1 MEKDELIPKVTIGM
15 VGHIDH
21 GKTTLLQKLTGK
33 WADTHSEEM
42 KRGITIKLGYAG
54 CTIYKCPKCESPS
67 NYSIGKKCMKH
78 LGDNEVSRT
87 ISFVDSPGHEAL
99 MATMLSG
106 ASMIH
111 GAILVIAANEPCPQQ
126 QTADH
131 LKALE
136 ITGIKN
142 IIIVQNKAD
151 LVNDDGLKKSHD
163 EIKAFVKGSVAEN
176 APIIPLSAQSGANVD
191 ALLMAIEEF
200 IPSPKVNV
208 KDDPIMIIAR
218 SFDINKPGKDVD
230 DLFGTIL
237 GGSLKQ
243 GVLNKGDDITILPGV
258 KVKDKWEP
266 INAKIESLNY
276 TGMSVDSASP
286 GGSFG
291 LSTSIDPFFGK
302 NDKLS
307 GSVAC
312 LKGKPVNVYS
322 SIELNFK
329 IIDNSALKMNEVLLL
344 NNWTSKTTGIVKGLK
359 KDSVSL
365 ELALP
370 IASVKGERIAISR
383 KIGNRWKLSGWGE
396 IL

>member
-1 MEKDELIPKVTIGM
+1 MASKELIPEVTIGM

-42 KRGITIKLGYAG
+42 KRGITIKLGYAS
-54 CTIYKCPKCESPS
+54 CTIYKCKDCTGASC
-67 NYSIGKKCMKH
+67 YSISKKCMNH
-78 LGDNEVSRT
+78 MSDNSVSRT
-87 ISFVDSPGHEAL
+87 VSFVDSPGHEAL

-142 IIIVQNKAD
+142 IIIVQNKVD
-151 LVNDDGLKKSHD
+151 LVNDEELKKNYN
-163 EIKAFVKGSVAEN
+163 EIKKFIKGSVAEN
-176 APIIPLSAQSGANVD
+176 APIIPLSGQSGVNVD
-191 ALLMAIEEF
+191 ALLNAIEEY
-200 IPSPKVNV
+200 IPNPKIN
-208 KDDPIMIIAR
+208 KEDSPIMIVAR
-218 SFDINKPGKDVD
+218 SFDLNKPGKEVK
-230 DLFGTIL
+230 DLFGTVL
-237 GGSLKQ
+237 GGALKQ
-243 GVLNKGDDITILPGV
+243 GVLKKGDDITILPGI

-266 INAKIESLNY
+266 LVAKIEAINY
-276 TGMSVDSASP
+276 SNIFVNEVTP

-291 LSTSIDPFFGK
+291 LSTSIDTYFGK

-307 GSVAC
+307 GSVVC
-312 LKGKPVNVYS
+312 LKDKPINVYNS
-322 SIELNFK
+322 LELKFK
-329 IIDNSALKMNEVLLL
+329 ILDNSILKVNEVLLL
-344 NNWTSKTTGIVKGLK
+344 NNWTAKTTGIVKSVK
-359 KDSVSL
+359 KDVASL
-365 ELALP
+365 ILALP
-370 IASVKGERIAISR
+370 IASMKNERISISR
-383 KIGNRWKLSGWGE
+383 KTGNRWKLSGWGE

>member
-1 MEKDELIPKVTIGM
+1 
-15 VGHIDH
+15 
-21 GKTTLLQKLTGK
+21 
-33 WADTHSEEM
+33 
-42 KRGITIKLGYAG
+42 
-54 CTIYKCPKCESPS
+54 
-67 NYSIGKKCMKH
+67 
-78 LGDNEVSRT
+78 
-87 ISFVDSPGHEAL
+87 
-99 MATMLSG
+99 
-106 ASMIH
+106 
-111 GAILVIAANEPCPQQ
+111 
-126 QTADH
+126 
-131 LKALE
+131 
-136 ITGIKN
+136 
-142 IIIVQNKAD
+142 
-151 LVNDDGLKKSHD
+151 LKKSYN
-163 EIKAFVKGSVAEN
+163 EIKSFIKGSIAEN

-208 KDDPIMIIAR
+208 KDDPIMIVAR

-243 GVLNKGDDITILPGV
+243 GVLNKGDDIVILPGI
-258 KVKDKWEP
+258 KIKDKWEP

-276 TGMSVDSASP
+276 TGMIVDSVSP

-307 GSVAC
+307 GSVVC
-312 LKGKPVNVYS
+312 LRGKPINVYS
-322 SIELNFK
+322 SIELKFK
-329 IIDNSALKMNEVLLL
+329 IIDNSILKMNEVLLL
-344 NNWTSKTTGIVKGLK
+344 NNWTAKTTGIVKSLK
-359 KDSVSL
+359 KDSVLL

-370 IASVKGERIAISR
+370 IASMKGERVAISR